1 MNNKAADTNK
11 VITDKADTTVIDNT
25 NSIENNQVNGTAP
38 HVIEKVTETQ
48 QLINKK
54 GVNLYGTFTRFVFLV
69 AQLLYNYYL
78 IYYLAGAGCRV
89 LLISEEES
97 SREPGVTLLA
107 IFIGF

>member
-54 GVNLYGTFTRFVFLV
+54 GVNLYGTFTRFVFLI
-69 AQLLYNYYL
+69 AQLLHK
-78 IYYLAGAGCRV
+78 
-89 LLISEEES
+89 
-97 SREPGVTLLA
+97 
-107 IFIGF
+107 

>member
-11 VITDKADTTVIDNT
+11 VITDKADTTTIDNT
-25 NSIENNQVNGTAP
+25 NSIENNQVNGTAS

-78 IYYLAGAGCRV
+78 IYYSLERGSGCFSY
-89 LLISEEES
+89 LKKNPLEN
-97 SREPGVTLLA
+97 PM
-107 IFIGF
+107 